1 MNSRAVAARM
11 TDPSAAER
19 LAALRSTRDAP
30 KVHHAQ
36 AAKIL
41 TAGLSTSMVL
51 GIVSYMAHSAN
62 VQEAAQARAAR
73 REANSQL
80 VADKVAKAVALT
92 PSTTATSS
100 GGSIVAAGGA
110 PVAPAPRVVVVPVPQ
125 PAKPSATPSGQQ
137 APSKPATT
145 SRSSK

>member
-1 MNSRAVAARM
+1 M

-19 LAALRSTRDAP
+19 LAALRSTRNAP
-30 KVHHAQ
+30 KVSHAQ

-62 VQEAAQARAAR
+62 VQEAAQTRAALR
-73 REANSQL
+73 QANSQL
-80 VADKVAKAVALT
+80 VADKVAKLLPAA
-92 PSTTATSS
+92 PATTVPSS
-100 GGSIVAAGGA
+100 GGSSVPVGGAPVGGA

-125 PAKPSATPSGQQ
+125 PATPSAGQAPH

>member
-1 MNSRAVAARM
+1 M
-11 TDPSAAER
+11 TDPSAADR
-19 LAALRSTRDAP
+19 LAALRSTRQAP
-30 KVHHAQ
+30 KVPHAH

-62 VQEAAQARAAR
+62 VQDAAQARAALR
-73 REANSQL
+73 AANSRL
-80 VADKVAKAVALT
+80 VAEKVAKTVPVAPTTLPTVGSTAVA
-92 PSTTATSS
+92 
-100 GGSIVAAGGA
+100 GA
-110 PVAPAPRVVVVPVPQ
+110 PAAPAPRVVVVPVPQ
-125 PAKPSATPSGQQ
+125 PATPSAAPPG